1 MADVEEKENF
11 IASATHK
18 KPKQSASLV
27 TDVLLKS
34 ARLEK
39 EDINS
44 CVKKTLQKAEEVK
57 AEVLQAIY
65 KEYTFDE
72 FLDFCNSTFE
82 MNWNVNNLLT
92 EIQNVFGRLKS
103 TVEGPLDAAAHE
115 HGDLVKQLRETE
127 AIAELLK
134 RLHKIHEAL
143 DAFPGELNKAAYYN
157 AAKLVQSV
165 KELLSDL
172 PKAGQEGRIFIAL
185 REEWG
190 RQKAQLTATLERVWT
205 KSIAWTTPT
214 TASLDNSQ
222 GHLKTQLKLDPTG
235 CSMSN
240 VLQAMEALGI
250 LEKRFRVFG
259 KKLVQFIFRPITL
272 FPSLKPQVDK
282 TKQEITTVSFAKE
295 SGKKIIDPALLYSK
309 FSEILVIL
317 RNFFQGSRKED
328 DEKSEA
334 LNVSSSS
341 LFAKLGEYIW
351 PDLSETIIT
360 ECLKKSVPNT
370 SAQLE
375 KYQDVIK
382 ATEEFETKL
391 VSLGLVPEGTNNL
404 TSYVKDVGIHFG
416 NKKCQDLLVRA
427 RDLMKD
433 DIHNTV
439 LVDSKK
445 DKAVL
450 QSLGDIKKA
459 LSDNK
464 KGVKHEP
471 LQRDPANTLSKFTF
485 CLPSC
490 RISESTEKLMNLAYE
505 TLIEATQST
514 PQCAIQ
520 LFYSVRNMFE
530 LYCNVVPTYHQQHLS
545 KLPQLSAL
553 HHNNCMYIAH
563 HLLTLGHQFRSKLP
577 EPLNQS
583 VATFVD
589 LVPTIRH
596 MGEKCF
602 LEQLRK
608 QRSNLLEVVQGNK
621 GFANVHEDE
630 KGLQVEKSMKQ
641 ILHLLTNLGKVWNGI
656 LPVDIYCQAL
666 GALFDDVL
674 QNIASEVTQMEDISA
689 EEAHQLHSLLSI
701 LVERGSEIFQNVQE
715 ANSESA
721 ENSWDLCTVVP
732 HWIRYKELIAILEAS
747 LQDIVDRWADGKGPL
762 AHECSAQE
770 VRGLIRALFQNT
782 DRRAA
787 VLAKIKPVQ
796 T

>member
-317 RNFFQGSRKED
+317 RNFFEGSRKED
-328 DEKSEA
+328 DEMSEE

-351 PDLSETIIT
+351 PDLSETIIK

-382 ATEEFETKL
+382 TTEEFETKL
-391 VSLGLVPEGTNNL
+391 VSIGLVPEGTNNL

-439 LVDSKK
+439 LVDRKK

-674 QNIASEVTQMEDISA
+674 QNIASEVTQLEDISA